1 MKISNDK
8 LMEILERNLGLP
20 MGDGGIYYIQD
31 PGQKRINKIYF
42 SKDDMLL
49 YKCTADTTD
58 VTVTGN
64 FKVYSLTNSDDYIEG
79 LTGIGRGGVKYIQDA
94 GTKLVNNVYI
104 DKPTGKLYKCITQ
117 TASVNNDANFKE
129 HNSEDIYY
137 KLTNGVTRT
146 QSNFT
151 SSEGYAMEIIEEKH
165 LNGKLVYYIAN
176 IAPIETSGR
185 QIFIAKNIKYPTPFL
200 SGSIIYVQHSLI
212 AWNSPSVFTSGE
224 IDAYST
230 VFGPSHDRLD
240 AIGIDTQISTPSI
253 LRAVV
258 HVRLEGIWK

>member
-20 MGDGGIYYIQD
+20 MGDGGVYYIQD

-79 LTGIGRGGVKYIQDA
+79 LTGIGRGGVKYIQDT

-104 DKPTGKLYKCITQ
+104 DRPTGKLYKCITE

-129 HNSEDIYY
+129 HNNEDIYNSLGSLIDINGGESRHLII
-137 KLTNGVTRT
+137 KTGQAFSTNGL
-146 QSNFT
+146 QNLFS
-151 SSEGYAMEIIEEKH
+151 
-165 LNGKLVYYIAN
+165 
-176 IAPIETSGR
+176 
-185 QIFIAKNIKYPTPFL
+185 TPFPKKCL
-200 SGSIIYVQHSLI
+200 IVLAIDNTGVPQLYQQLESWNVAGFVVKSIQISNGTVY
-212 AWNSPSVFTSGE
+212 TSQ
-224 IDAYST
+224 DNFYY
-230 VFGPSHDRLD
+230 L
-240 AIGIDTQISTPSI
+240 AIGY
-253 LRAVV
+253 
-258 HVRLEGIWK
+258 